1 MEGLDPELR
10 DWLVAHGATDELLA
24 RAATRPYPEGL
35 ASDLAIAQGAS
46 LSARDVADRSGLDL
60 DTVTS
65 VFRVLGVM
73 VNDPD
78 VRLFTDADVQLVSE
92 LHEAEE
98 AGIVRGS
105 DLYRVVANVMDRLA
119 EAAVAVFVQG
129 RVEDLRRRGASPVEH
144 AETTLQA
151 TAAALRLGVGLAT
164 LFRHHMRQAIARQRI
179 MQSGVSR
186 SELARVAVGF
196 VDLVGSTALEA
207 RLDPG
212 ALGDLVDLFEARAFE
227 VTTAGGGRLV
237 KLIGDEIMISAVDP
251 VAGCRIVLD
260 LVEEFTAEGIQPRGG
275 LVFGEVLY
283 RHGDYYGPLVNL
295 AARLVDAAIPGE
307 VLVDRSVVEPATAAG
322 LCVEPAGRR
331 QLKGFESPVRV
342 WTLGGETTEAP
353 SS

>member
-1 MEGLDPELR
+1 
-10 DWLVAHGATDELLA
+10 
-24 RAATRPYPEGL
+24 
-35 ASDLAIAQGAS
+35 
-46 LSARDVADRSGLDL
+46 
-60 DTVTS
+60 
-65 VFRVLGVM
+65 
-73 VNDPD
+73 DPD

-260 LVEEFTAEGIQPRGG
+260 LVEEF
-275 LVFGEVLY
+275 
-283 RHGDYYGPLVNL
+283 
-295 AARLVDAAIPGE
+295 
-307 VLVDRSVVEPATAAG
+307 
-322 LCVEPAGRR
+322 
-331 QLKGFESPVRV
+331 
-342 WTLGGETTEAP
+342 
-353 SS
+353 